1 MRIIHNSGGIL
12 KTSVVI
18 PILALLLVS
27 GCGSPQTAQQPTIAS
42 ASPAKET
49 SSPSD
54 TSKAT
59 AQASVE
65 STCAE
70 LMGTGSNGP
79 LFETISLIAESGAA
93 TDRATLVTTAR
104 RLSPEIHDIAKSAP
118 QTMSMD
124 LKNFYSPLDDII
136 GLDDKT
142 RVRSNFNADSWK
154 EAGINLL
161 NICEPYDS
169 GTNGTPKEPG
179 VATPSSSKADQIS
192 AQFPGYPL
200 LVNVASLDYRVVNW
214 FDGKLVDGQ
223 VVALAPG
230 LYAPY
235 NPNVPQLNSYYESGG
250 VAGDSAIKEAVL
262 PNAGGA
268 TWSGVL
274 PGAEEPQ

>member
-1 MRIIHNSGGIL
+1 MRIIDNSGGIL

-18 PILALLLVS
+18 PILALLLVA
-27 GCGSPQTAQQPTIAS
+27 GCGSPQTPQEPTTAS

-49 SSPSD
+49 ISPSG
-54 TSKAT
+54 TSKA
-59 AQASVE
+59 QPSVE
-65 STCAE
+65 STCAD
-70 LMGTGSNGP
+70 LVGADSDGP
-79 LFETISLIAESGAA
+79 LYETISLIAESGAA
-93 TDRATLVTTAR
+93 ADHATLVATAR
-104 RLSPEIHDIAKSAP
+104 RLSPEIHDIAKNAP
-118 QTMSMD
+118 QAMAMD

-142 RVRSNFNADSWK
+142 RVRSNFDADSWK

-169 GTNGTPKEPG
+169 ATNGTPKKPE
-179 VATPSSSKADQIS
+179 VATPSSSKANQIS

-200 LVNVASLDYRVVNW
+200 LVNVASLDYRVANW

-230 LYAPY
+230 LYAPF

-274 PGAEEPQ
+274 PGAEEPK